1 MEIFACAIVALVILA
16 VIKAVVNPFVPPKGF
31 ELDKHGNIRCCVC
44 RKCDF
49 DHAPDA
55 CPKQQELF

>member
-31 ELDKHGNIRCCVC
+31 YLDKHGNIRCRVC
-44 RKCDF
+44 QECDH

-55 CPKQQELF
+55 CPEQQELF